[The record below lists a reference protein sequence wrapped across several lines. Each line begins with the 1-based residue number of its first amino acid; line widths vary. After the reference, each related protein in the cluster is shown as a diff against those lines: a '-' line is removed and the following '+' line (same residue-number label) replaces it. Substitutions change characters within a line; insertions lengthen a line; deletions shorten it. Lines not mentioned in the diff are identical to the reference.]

1 MSAAR
6 ERDHYPPPRSGG
18 SFKAW
23 FLALLGIGGCGAL
36 GYYYWELRTQ
46 HLAQRDEMLAVQ
58 DAADQCETK
67 LTPALARSQEC
78 EGSLA
83 EEGKRLDEL
92 GLAQKKMEA
101 DLQATSGELV
111 SLRELK
117 VHAEQRAAAFEELK
131 AQLKEM
137 IDSGQLDVQRREG
150 RLIVQLPAEVLFA
163 SGSADLSEDGKVA
176 LIKLSAVL
184 EKMPDRK
191 FMVAGHTDALAPMKG
206 SKFRNNW
213 ELSTARA
220 VNVTELLVT
229 AKINPKN
236 LVAAGYGEFAPISG
250 NDNEAGRKKNRRI
263 ELVLLPNIE
272 ELTAFDDGA
281 TPADAAKKT
290 RMP

>member
-1 MSAAR
+1 M
-6 ERDHYPPPRSGG
+6 
-18 SFKAW
+18 
-23 FLALLGIGGCGAL
+23 GGCGAL

-46 HLAQRDEMLAVQ
+46 HLEHRDAMATVQ
-58 DAADQCETK
+58 ATADTCQAALE
-67 LTPALARSQEC
+67 PALTSLKVCEDAR
-78 EGSLA
+78 A
-83 EEGKRLDEL
+83 EEGKRIDDL
-92 GLAQKKMEA
+92 GTAQKKMEA

-117 VHAEQRAAAFEELK
+117 VHAEKRAAAFEELK

-137 IDSGQLDVQRREG
+137 IDSGQLEVNRRDG

-220 VNVTELLVT
+220 LIVTELLVM

-236 LVAAGYGEFAPISG
+236 LVASGYGEFAPIAS
-250 NDNEAGRKKNRRI
+250 NDSENGRKKNRRI

-272 ELTAFDDGA
+272 ELTAFDDEDEKQKADPKA
-281 TPADAAKKT
+281 TG
-290 RMP
+290 MP

>member
-1 MSAAR
+1 MGAKD
-6 ERDHYPPPRSGG
+6 RDHYPPPRSGG

-23 FLALLGIGGCGAL
+23 FLALVGMGGCGAL

-46 HLAQRDEMLAVQ
+46 HLEQRDALAGVQ
-58 DAADQCETK
+58 QTADKCQGE
-67 LTPALARSQEC
+67 LEPALARAQTC
-78 EGSLA
+78 ESA
-83 EEGKRLDEL
+83 REEEGKRLDDL
-92 GLAQKKMEA
+92 GKAQEKMEA

-137 IDSGQLDVQRREG
+137 IDSKQLEVQRREG

-191 FMVAGHTDALAPMKG
+191 FMVAGHTDSLAPMKG

-236 LVAAGYGEFAPISG
+236 LVASGYGEFAPIAS
-250 NDNEAGRKKNRRI
+250 NYNENGRKKNRRI

-272 ELTAFDDGA
+272 ELTAFDDDAKHEGPAKA
-281 TPADAAKKT
+281 TG
-290 RMP
+290 MP

>member
-1 MSAAR
+1 MGSK
-6 ERDHYPPPRSGG
+6 ERDHYPPPSSGG

-46 HLAQRDEMLAVQ
+46 HLEQRDAMATVQ
-58 DAADQCETK
+58 TTADECASK
-67 LTPALARSQEC
+67 LEPALASVQTC
-78 EGSLA
+78 EA
-83 EEGKRLDEL
+83 AREEEGKRLDDL
-92 GLAQKKMEA
+92 GQAQKKMEA

-117 VHAEQRAAAFEELK
+117 VHAEKRAAAFEQLK

-137 IDSGQLDVQRREG
+137 IDSGQLEVNRREG

-213 ELSTARA
+213 DLSTARA

-236 LVAAGYGEFAPISG
+236 LVASGYGEFAPIAS
-250 NDNEAGRKKNRRI
+250 NDTESGRKKNRRI

-272 ELTAFDDGA
+272 ELTAFDEEDEKGKGA
-281 TPADAAKKT
+281 TKAT
-290 RMP
+290 GMP

>member
-1 MSAAR
+1 MGAKDR
-6 ERDHYPPPRSGG
+6 EHYPPPRSGG

-23 FLALLGIGGCGAL
+23 FLALVGMGGCGAL

-46 HLAQRDEMLAVQ
+46 HLEQRDAMSTVQ
-58 DAADQCETK
+58 ETADTCKGE
-67 LTPALARSQEC
+67 LEPALARAQSC
-78 EGSLA
+78 EEARA
-83 EEGKRLDEL
+83 EEGKRLDDL
-92 GLAQKKMEA
+92 GKAQKKMEA

-137 IDSGQLDVQRREG
+137 IDSKQLEVQRREG

-191 FMVAGHTDALAPMKG
+191 FMVAGHTDSLAPMKG

-236 LVAAGYGEFAPISG
+236 LVASGYGEFAPIAS
-250 NDNEAGRKKNRRI
+250 NDNENGRKKNRRI

-272 ELTAFDDGA
+272 ELTAFDDDAKHEGPAKA
-281 TPADAAKKT
+281 TG
-290 RMP
+290 MP